1 MCIYNQDTEK
11 RVINYLE
18 VSDLSILKEYKKNN
32 RNGLELVYDR
42 YKKYVY
48 SIAYNYAGNKEDA
61 LDITQEVFISVFKA
75 MGSFKEQYSLLPWIK
90 KITINKCLNFIRA
103 KKDSVSLN
111 QTTKDGDE
119 LQNIISSDE
128 LTESSVVCKD
138 TKKAVEEAISKLPE
152 RERMAVLLRH
162 MKQMKYEDIAQ
173 TMKLPAGTVKTL
185 IHKGRKSIKQNL
197 INQGIWEV

>member
-1 MCIYNQDTEK
+1 M
-11 RVINYLE
+11 E

-32 RNGLELVYDR
+32 RKGLELIYDR

-48 SIAYNYAGNKEDA
+48 SIAYHYAGNKEDA

-75 MGSFKEQYSLLPWIK
+75 MGGFKEQYSLLPWIK
-90 KITINKCLNFIRA
+90 KITINKCLNFLRA
-103 KKDSVSLN
+103 KKESISLN
-111 QTTKDGDE
+111 QTTESGDE

-128 LTESSVVCKD
+128 ITESSIVCKD
-138 TKKAVEEAISKLPE
+138 TKKALEEAISKLPD

-173 TMKLPAGTVKTL
+173 SMKLPTGTVKTL
-185 IHKGRKSIKQNL
+185 IYNGRKSIKQNL
-197 INQGIWEV
+197 ISQGIWEV

>member
-1 MCIYNQDTEK
+1 MIT
-11 RVINYLE
+11 YLE

-32 RNGLELVYDR
+32 RKGLELIYDR

-48 SIAYNYAGNKEDA
+48 SIAYHYAGNKEDA

-75 MGSFKEQYSLLPWIK
+75 MGGFKEQYSLLPWIK
-90 KITINKCLNFIRA
+90 KITINKCLNFLRA
-103 KKDSVSLN
+103 KKESISLN
-111 QTTKDGDE
+111 QTTESGDE

-128 LTESSVVCKD
+128 ITESSIVCKD
-138 TKKAVEEAISKLPE
+138 TKKALEEAISKLPD

-173 TMKLPAGTVKTL
+173 SMKLPTGTVKTL
-185 IHKGRKSIKQNL
+185 IYNGRKSIKQNL
-197 INQGIWEV
+197 ISQGIWEV